1 MAGPAHFTLPTAQGT
16 ITGLLTR
23 VPGADRAAV
32 LMGGAGGGMHG
43 PAGVYSDLAH
53 CLRDQGVT
61 TLRLEYRRPND
72 LPTCV
77 SDVRQAVG
85 QLVAEGIAR
94 VVLVGWSFGGAVV
107 IRAGAEI
114 DQVVGVAT
122 VASQTYG
129 TEAVRWLAPKA
140 LLLLH
145 GTADTTLSDRCS
157 RSLYAQAGEPKE
169 LVLFPGDN
177 HGLQLHRAEMLAK
190 LCAWAS
196 AVLAGQITPGVDSG
210 AAPAR

>member
-1 MAGPAHFTLPTAQGT
+1 MAGPEHFTLPTTQGT

-32 LMGGAGGGMHG
+32 LVGGAGGGMHG
-43 PAGVYSDLAH
+43 PAGVYADLAV
-53 CLRDQGVT
+53 CLRNEGVT

-72 LPTCV
+72 LPACV

-85 QLVAEGIAR
+85 ALAREGVTR

-107 IRAGAEI
+107 IRAGAELGE
-114 DQVVGVAT
+114 VVGVAT

-177 HGLQLHRAEMLAK
+177 HGLTLHRAEMLDK
-190 LCAWAS
+190 LCAWIPAALAGRVTPGAS
-196 AVLAGQITPGVDSG
+196 AAS
-210 AAPAR
+210 ASW